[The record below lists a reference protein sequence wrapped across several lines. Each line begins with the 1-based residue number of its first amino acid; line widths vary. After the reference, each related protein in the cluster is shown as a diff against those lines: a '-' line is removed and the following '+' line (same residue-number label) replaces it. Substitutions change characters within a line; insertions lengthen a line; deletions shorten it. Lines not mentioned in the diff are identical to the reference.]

1 MPVRCSSL
9 PTGVRLALLNRSSS
23 RQQQQQQQKKGFHTT
38 LPRRDDKAAIDSSTN
53 HYETLKLAPGA
64 TPAEIKK
71 SFYSLSK
78 THHPDLNRSD
88 PHSSKRFMRI
98 SEAYGTL
105 SSQEKRTK
113 YDRDVLGLHRTT
125 HHHHPSGS
133 YSSTNPAGGRPA
145 TGLSRRRTVFRGPPP
160 SFYRSG
166 GWGAHEAKRSAA
178 QEEST
183 GGASSGKAG
192 ARDHHNDG
200 SWIHENNGGGGAGFG
215 AGGMGPGQDPFGHR
229 GDVPH
234 FDRESHEKTQR
245 NTEEHRTRSWRMRM
259 GGRDRI
265 EIETDRGPTG
275 MFFVIGGV
283 LLISFMG
290 PYLLNWSWSDK
301 KRRGTARS

>member
-1 MPVRCSSL
+1 
-9 PTGVRLALLNRSSS
+9 
-23 RQQQQQQQKKGFHTT
+23 
-38 LPRRDDKAAIDSSTN
+38 
-53 HYETLKLAPGA
+53 
-64 TPAEIKK
+64 
-71 SFYSLSK
+71 
-78 THHPDLNRSD
+78 
-88 PHSSKRFMRI
+88 MRI

-105 SSQEKRTK
+105 SSTEKRTK
-113 YDRDVLGLHRTT
+113 YDRDVLGLHRGSV
-125 HHHHPSGS
+125 HHPSGS
-133 YSSTNPAGGRPA
+133 FSSANPAGGRPA

-183 GGASSGKAG
+183 GGASSGNAR

-200 SWIHENNGGGGAGFG
+200 SWINENMGGAAGSASSGFGFG
-215 AGGMGPGQDPFGHR
+215 ADTGGMGPGQDPFHR

-245 NTEEHRTRSWRMRM
+245 NTEAHRTRSWRMRM

-265 EIETDRGPTG
+265 EIETDRGPGG

-290 PYLLNWSWSDK
+290 PYLFSRSWSEKGK
-301 KRRGTARS
+301 KRGTARS

>member
-9 PTGVRLALLNRSSS
+9 PTGVRLALLNRSSTS
-23 RQQQQQQQKKGFHTT
+23 RQHHQKQGFHTT
-38 LPRRDDKAAIDSSTN
+38 SHLRHDAAAIDSSRN
-53 HYETLKLAPGA
+53 HYETLNLAPGA
-64 TPAEIKK
+64 SPAEIKK

-78 THHPDLNRSD
+78 THHPDLNRAD
-88 PHSSKRFMRI
+88 PSSSKRFMRI

-105 SSQEKRTK
+105 SSQEKRAK
-113 YDRDVLGLHRTT
+113 YDRDVLGLHRGVSAG
-125 HHHHPSGS
+125 HPSGS
-133 YSSTNPAGGRPA
+133 FSSTNPAGGRPA
-145 TGLSRRRTVFRGPPP
+145 TGLSRRRTAFRGPPP

-183 GGASSGKAG
+183 GGASSGKG
-192 ARDHHNDG
+192 RTRDHHNDG
-200 SWIHENNGGGGAGFG
+200 SWINENAGSAGFGFG

-245 NTEEHRTRSWRMRM
+245 NTEEHRTRSWRLRM

-290 PYLLNWSWSDK
+290 PYFFSRSWADRGK
-301 KRRGTARS
+301 KKGTARS